1 MRTYTTFI
9 FAMLLLAVSM
19 VASNASAT
27 VHTILVGNFYFNP
40 SVIADVQVGDTIK
53 WQWVEGNHT
62 TTSTTI
68 PSGAA
73 NWDAPMNI
81 GNQVFEYTVTMPGTY
96 NYKCTPHSTIQMGS
110 FTAVSVPLFL
120 IVTPDN
126 QHVTFSDGTT
136 TFDVASNTNWTA
148 ISDGSWCTV
157 TPSGSGNGIITAT
170 FTENLSATQRTA
182 WITIAGEGTMND
194 LVSVTQDG
202 SSVGVDSKE
211 EISFRIYPNPTSGV
225 FNLVPGQI
233 SNSNMELHILD
244 FTGKTLQSEMLS
256 GNTSYRLDISS
267 FPEGVYF
274 VRMKDG
280 ETSVTKRVVKSN

>member
-1 MRTYTTFI
+1 MKTYTTFI
-9 FAMLLLAVSM
+9 SALLLAVSM

-40 SVIADVQVGDTIK
+40 SVITDVQVGDTIK

-73 NWDAPMNI
+73 SWDAPMNT

-96 NYKCTPHSTIQMGS
+96 SYKCTPHSSIQMGS

-126 QHVTFSDGTT
+126 QNVTFSHGTT

-148 ISDGSWCTV
+148 ISDRSWCTV

-170 FTENLSATQRTA
+170 FTENLSVTQRTA

-225 FNLVPGQI
+225 FNLVPGKI
-233 SNSNMELHILD
+233 SNITMELHILD

-267 FPEGVYF
+267 FAEGVYF